1 MGIQKLQKIGG
12 LYCTCCCI
20 IVDCWFAT
28 IANKEVWNN
37 CVLCWFWII
46 IALKSW
52 SLLFSGLD
60 VLESAFYFLCLG
72 KTPTKSM
79 NSSLFGSSPTPAD
92 FFSMIWSVHSFR
104 CRTLYLLIVPFFSNS
119 LTRSQWMSF
128 HRSFVDFF
136 ASLGPAIAAASSR
149 FLASSSSSS
158 TCLDAVEKGRHLFY
172 VLDEPL
178 GPESN
183 KRYYMTTWR
192 YWGGRTCYFHMWR
205 YDFAQKPTWFL
216 STNFFITLHFIQ
228 KWLLILHHFSGWGG
242 GAGGGGEGKAEGIL
256 LPYCM
261 CDYRLLIGQYH
272 LAIICCVTG

>member
-12 LYCTCCCI
+12 LYCTCSCI
-20 IVDCWFAT
+20 IVDCWFAD
-28 IANKEVWNN
+28 IANKYVWNN

-52 SLLFSGLD
+52 SLPFSKLD
-60 VLESAFYFLCLG
+60 VLAAAFSFLCLG
-72 KTPTKSM
+72 GTPTMSM
-79 NSSLFGSSPTPAD
+79 NTSHFGSPPTSAD
-92 FFSMIWSVHSFR
+92 FFLMIWSVHSFR

-119 LTRSQWMSF
+119 LTRSQWMLF

-149 FLASSSSSS
+149 SLASSSSS
-158 TCLDAVEKGRHLFY
+158 TCLDAVEKGRHLFF

-178 GPESN
+178 APESN

-205 YDFAQKPTWFL
+205 YHVFSQKATWFL

-228 KWLLILHHFSGWGG
+228 KWLLILHRFSGWGW
-242 GAGGGGEGKAEGIL
+242 GEGKAGDIATL
-256 LPYCM
+256 L
-261 CDYRLLIGQYH
+261 
-272 LAIICCVTG
+272 